1 LRHRP
6 VSLLV
11 NSELFIIMNF
21 SLRGWKQYRKLT
33 LLVEGRIDDARKAAP
48 IISAVS
54 KLAKQANPREPDF
67 IDNVV
72 AFDPTGNQKYLVW
85 TVKAM
90 EKNIRDSMSD
100 RILDAVIEYAQTGH
114 EGLGP
119 DDVTSIQRAAAEDW
133 DKVWRLLIDRYG
145 LFKDVIQDFHKFVK
159 RKIIRG
165 EEADINKY
173 VDWSALDARNEQ
185 AREELDEKAK
195 QKRLRKSVD
204 VIYADDD
211 WFIFEPLTHEASCH
225 YAQRHGSQGTKWCI
239 SSDDFPNYWE
249 EFAAADNKFVF
260 VFNSRNR
267 KFSIQ
272 NNEWDRPQNI
282 AGHTANHG
290 TTVWDEVDD
299 PMSFNDFRAASKIP
313 TTLVEKITDHY
324 ADKHGMDVQ
333 DELSSNEEE
342 LEDARS
348 MWERL
353 KEEDERVEELNMDIT
368 LELADDF
375 GGGDELQVHDLG
387 FTIYLPRTLFK
398 DKHSAGEAF
407 DDAEDTIQEMI
418 DNNHNIDGYADGVS
432 FDSDPI
438 HPAHYAIH
446 VSYGSNTFSSASDF
460 YNYISDFIHNVYSE
474 VGYEF
479 HDEEITIGDLPSL
492 TKKVFYAMA
501 VEDPDATVADLP
513 EYEHFSYVLEEHP
526 AFDVAM
532 TSPRFKVGQYPADV
546 TSSGRSDF
554 SQAVKERLIKW
565 LSSAI
570 SAEQLELGRTPNKE
584 LAAQRKENSES
595 TLSRWLE
602 VHPRV
607 DWSRADA
614 RTMDLV
620 VRVFQE
626 LPPEK
631 GSTPLLAT
639 EIMDENWGEVR
650 QIAVR
655 QFAKSFPE
663 TPLTENKSPRK
674 IRIKIK

>member
-1 LRHRP
+1 
-6 VSLLV
+6 
-11 NSELFIIMNF
+11 MNF
-21 SLRGWKQYRKLT
+21 SLREWKQYRKLT
-33 LLVEGRIDDARKAAP
+33 LLIEGRIDDARKAAP

-54 KLAKQANPREPDF
+54 KLAKQANPRESDF

-100 RILDAVIEYAQTGH
+100 RLLDAVIEYAETGH

-133 DKVWRLLIDRYG
+133 DKVWRLLINRYG

-165 EEADINKY
+165 EETDINRY
-173 VDWSALDARNEQ
+173 ADWSALDARNEQ

-204 VIYADDD
+204 VIHADDE
-211 WFIFEPLTHEASCH
+211 WFIFEPLTYEASCH

-299 PMSFNDFRAASKIP
+299 PMSFSEFKGQSGIP

-324 ADKHGMDVQ
+324 ADKYGMDVH
-333 DELSSNEEE
+333 DERSSNEEE

-353 KEEDERVEELNMDIT
+353 KEEDERVEELNMDIA
-368 LELADDF
+368 LEMTDDEE
-375 GGGDELQVHDLG
+375 GDFLVDNLG
-387 FTIYLPRTLFK
+387 YTIYLPKALFR

-407 DDAEDTIQEMI
+407 EDAEDTIQEMI
-418 DNNHNIDGYADGVS
+418 DNNHNIDGYAHGVS
-432 FDSDPI
+432 WESAST

-446 VSYGSNTFSSASDF
+446 VGYDTSVFSSASDF
-460 YNYISDFIHNVYSE
+460 YDHITNFIYNAHGE
-474 VGYEF
+474 VGYDF
-479 HDEEITIGDLPSL
+479 QDEKITIEELPSL
-492 TKKVFYAMA
+492 VRKVFYAMA
-501 VEDPDATVADLP
+501 VEDPGATVADLP
-513 EYEHFSYVLEEHP
+513 EYEHFSYALEEHP
-526 AFDVAM
+526 SFDAAM
-532 TSPRFKVGQYPADV
+532 TSPRFRVGRYPDDV
-546 TSSGRSDF
+546 TGPQRSDF

-565 LSSAI
+565 ISNAI
-570 SAEQLELGRTPNKE
+570 SAEQLELGRTPNEK
-584 LAAQRKENSES
+584 LAAERKWHSE
-595 TLSRWLE
+595 TILSRWLE

-607 DWSRADA
+607 NWTSSSD

-620 VRVFQE
+620 ILVYQG

-631 GSTPLLAT
+631 GSTPLLAL
-639 EIMDENWGEVR
+639 EILDENWDEVR

-655 QFAKSFPE
+655 QFAESFPE
-663 TPLTENKSPRK
+663 TPLTEGIKKKRK
-674 IRIKIK
+674 IRIKFR